1 MFRFLSRL
9 FLLFRFLVNCVVL
22 LPTGP
27 PTSHMGSL
35 LCFGVWSGAW
45 YCSPLGHLLH
55 TWAAFSVLGFGQVR
69 GTALLWPTYLTR
81 GQPSLFLCL
90 VKCVVLLSSGP
101 PTSHVGSLHC
111 VVFGPKRTPHQ
122 ESSAVHV
129 GPVVPAIPVEA
140 LWRPC
145 GGFRAFCLRL
155 FSSFS
160 SLWPKIAKNTK
171 IGRAAARPGGYLEV
185 FNI

>member
-145 GGFRAFCLRL
+145 GGPVEAFVPFASVFFLRFRRFGQKLPKTQKSAAPLR
-155 FSSFS
+155 
-160 SLWPKIAKNTK
+160 
-171 IGRAAARPGGYLEV
+171 GRGG
-185 FNI
+185 I